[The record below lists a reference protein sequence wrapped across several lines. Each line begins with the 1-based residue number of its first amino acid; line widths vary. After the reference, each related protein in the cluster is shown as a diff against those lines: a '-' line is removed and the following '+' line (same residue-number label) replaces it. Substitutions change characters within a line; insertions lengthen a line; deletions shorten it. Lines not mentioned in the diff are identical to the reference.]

1 MIKNNK
7 IISLTVIGLV
17 IGLVLAL
24 VGISPNANVAVLL
37 PLGGIIGFVAG
48 WIWQTRSPEAKE

>member
-17 IGLVLAL
+17 IGLILGILVNSPQANAIVLAPIGGV
-24 VGISPNANVAVLL
+24 VGFL
-37 PLGGIIGFVAG
+37 AG
-48 WIWQTRSPEAKE
+48 WVWQTRSTEAE

>member
-17 IGLVLAL
+17 VGIILAVLNNSPQANAIVLA
-24 VGISPNANVAVLL
+24 
-37 PLGGIIGFVAG
+37 PLGGIVGFLAG
-48 WIWQTRSPEAKE
+48 WVWQTRSTEAK

>member
-17 IGLVLAL
+17 IGLILGV
-24 VGISPNANVAVLL
+24 VVNSPNANVAVLL
-37 PLGGIIGFVAG
+37 PLGGIVGFVAG
-48 WIWQTRSPEAKE
+48 WVWQTRSPEAK

>member
-1 MIKNNK
+1 VIKNNK

-17 IGLVLAL
+17 VGLIIGVLAN
-24 VGISPNANVAVLL
+24 SPQVNIAVFL

-48 WIWQTRSPEAKE
+48 WVWQTRSSDAKE